1 MKLRNITALLLGAA
15 VLTSAAVPMASAE
28 AADFNINLQE
38 EYINDPGEVETV
50 SAEFGE
56 DGSVTLT
63 LLEGSTTGSGRF
75 MMWTQV
81 EDPFVNLAE
90 TPYLCWE
97 VTGTG
102 NWGLAVRYDEN
113 VDDSTCYRMQNAR
126 GHETDGLAPE
136 KSSINFLELLK
147 NNDLGL
153 LYNADEITMVAVA
166 MNVFGDVGDSV
177 TFKRLYF
184 SASPDGEGAEPAG
197 TTASTEAP
205 ATTTTEPST
214 TTSSTTTTT
223 AASTTT
229 TTTTTASAEGGSNT
243 GLVVG
248 IVVAVV
254 VVAAAAVGVVF
265 YLKKKKND

>member
-1 MKLRNITALLLGAA
+1 MKLRKVAALLLGAA

-28 AADFNINLQE
+28 AADFSINGQE
-38 EYINDPGEVETV
+38 EFFAPAEGI
-50 SAEFGE
+50 SATFGE
-56 DGSVTLT
+56 DGALTLT
-63 LLEGSTTGSGRF
+63 IEDAAVSGSGGH

-113 VDDSTCYRMQNAR
+113 VDDSTCYRMHIAR
-126 GHETDGLAPE
+126 GHEEDGLAPE
-136 KSSINFLELLK
+136 TNSINFLELLK

-153 LYNADEITMVAVA
+153 LHNADEITMVAVA
-166 MNVFGDVGDSV
+166 MNVFGDAGDSI

-184 SASPDGEGAEPAG
+184 SASPIGEGGAGPVG

-205 ATTTTEPST
+205 ATTTTEP
-214 TTSSTTTTT
+214 TTTTAPTTTAT

-229 TTTTTASAEGGSNT
+229 TTTTTASAESGSNT
-243 GLVVG
+243 GLIVG

-265 YLKKKKND
+265 YLKKKKKND

>member
-1 MKLRNITALLLGAA
+1 MKLRKIAALLLGAA

-28 AADFNINLQE
+28 AADFNINGQE
-38 EYINDPGEVETV
+38 EFYNPHEGI
-50 SAEFGE
+50 SATFGE
-56 DGSVTLT
+56 DGSLTLT
-63 LLEGSTTGSGRF
+63 IEDATASGSGGF
-75 MMWTQV
+75 MMWGDV

-102 NWGLAVRYDEN
+102 NWGVAVRYDEN
-113 VDDSTCYRMQNAR
+113 VDDSTCYRMQIAR

-136 KSSINFLELLK
+136 KNSINFLDLLK

-166 MNVFGDVGDSV
+166 MNVFGGVGDSI
-177 TFKRLYF
+177 TFNKLYF
-184 SASPDGEGAEPAG
+184 SASPIGEGNAEPAG

-214 TTSSTTTTT
+214 TTVPTTTTT

-229 TTTTTASAEGGSNT
+229 TTSTAPAESDGNT
-243 GLVVG
+243 GLIVG

-265 YLKKKKND
+265 YLKKKKKND

>member
-1 MKLRNITALLLGAA
+1 MKLRKITALLLGVA

-28 AADFNINLQE
+28 AADFNINGQE
-38 EYINDPGEVETV
+38 EFFAP
-50 SAEFGE
+50 AEGITATFGE
-56 DGSVTLT
+56 DGALTLT
-63 LLEGSTTGSGRF
+63 IEDAAVSGSGGH
-75 MMWTQV
+75 MMWTNV
-81 EDPFVNLAE
+81 DEPYVNLAE

-102 NWGLAVRYDEN
+102 NFGLAVRYDEN
-113 VDDSTCYRMQNAR
+113 VDDSTCYRMHIAR

-136 KSSINFLELLK
+136 KSSINFLELIK
-147 NNDLGL
+147 ENDLGL
-153 LYNADEITMVAVA
+153 IHNSDEIMMVAVA
-166 MNVFGDVGDSV
+166 MNVFGSAGDSI
-177 TFKRLYF
+177 TFNKLYF
-184 SASPDGEGAEPAG
+184 SASPDGEGGAEPAG

-205 ATTTTEPST
+205 ATTTTEPT
-214 TTSSTTTTT
+214 TTTAPTTTTT

-229 TTTTTASAEGGSNT
+229 TTTASAESGSNT